1 MPERSKIMNK
11 MMMNMEELEQVN
23 GGNFLTDAWDWLC
36 KKYQN
41 RSKARTPEEREQEIL
56 DRIRP
61 KMLPTNEPNG
71 IDRFDFVRKRETI

>member
-1 MPERSKIMNK
+1 MNK
-11 MMMNMEELEQVN
+11 QMMNMEELEQIN

-36 KKYQN
+36 KKYEN

-61 KMLPTNEPNG
+61 KMLPTTGPNG

>member
-1 MPERSKIMNK
+1 
-11 MMMNMEELEQVN
+11 MEELEQVN
-23 GGNFLTDAWDWLC
+23 GGNFLTDAWNWLW
-36 KKYQN
+36 KKYEN